1 MPKSNRILVIGDSCL
16 DVFVYG
22 AADRLCPDAPVPVF
36 IAEHTKQNGGMAKNV
51 YNNLKNLGADCE
63 LVDNKEVIVKTRYI
77 DKKTNHMFLRVDSGE
92 ERIGRCSVLKDI
104 QFTEYSAV
112 VIADYNKGFLLEEDI
127 KYILQNHDVVFLDTK
142 KLLKSWY
149 SKVPFIK
156 INETEFEKTKH
167 LVTNTDNIIMTRG
180 SKGCCYR
187 ERMYPVEKVEV
198 KDPVGAGDTF
208 IAALTYE
215 FIQSHD
221 ISKAIEF
228 ANKCATVVVQK
239 RGVYVINEE
248 MKG

>member
-16 DVFVYG
+16 DAFVYG

-36 IAEHTKQNGGMAKNV
+36 IAEYTKQNGGMAKNV
-51 YNNLKNLGADCE
+51 YNNLKNLGAECDI
-63 LVDNKEVIVKTRYI
+63 LDNKEVIVKTRYI

-92 ERIGRCSVLKDI
+92 EKIGRCSVLKDI

-127 KYILQNHDVVFLDTK
+127 EYILKNHNIVFLDTK
-142 KLLKSWY
+142 KLLKGWY

-167 LVTNTDNIIMTRG
+167 LVTNTDNIIMTIG
-180 SKGCCYR
+180 SKGCRYR
-187 ERMYPVEKVEV
+187 EQLYPVDKVEV

-208 IAALTYE
+208 IAALAFEYTKS
-215 FIQSHD
+215 QN
-221 ISKAIEF
+221 ISQAIEF

-239 RGVYVINEE
+239 RGVCVINEE